1 MLDELPVRYVPFAL
15 RDNIDIIF
23 PTAVTI
29 RFLGYHIE
37 VKPTFSSTRATSSG
51 RKYIFVLVI
60 INRGPTLPDCA
71 FTTLSKSP

>member
-15 RDNIDIIF
+15 AINIDIIF

-29 RFLGYHIE
+29 RFLGYPST

-51 RKYIFVLVI
+51 RKYYLILVI

-71 FTTLSKSP
+71 FTTFQKSP